1 MSKISEHL
9 ELVFD
14 LVKEILP
21 NIYSVSTLDRGFRF
35 FLVRAQKGY
44 RKYEQNVFDLVQR
57 ELVFKKSF
65 KTSDSNLLMFHF
77 RYNEL
82 ILAKRNTRRQI
93 ELFTFTGIP
102 ILENAL

>member
-1 MSKISEHL
+1 MTSKLSECL
-9 ELVFD
+9 D
-14 LVKEILP
+14 IIKEILP
-21 NIYSVSTLDRGFRF
+21 NTYSVSTLDRGFRF
-35 FLVRAQKGY
+35 FLVRVQIEYG
-44 RKYEQNVFDLVQR
+44 KYEQNVFDFIQR

-82 ILAKRNTRRQI
+82 ILAKRNTRSQI

>member
-1 MSKISEHL
+1 MSKISECFDVIE
-9 ELVFD
+9 EL
-14 LVKEILP
+14 LP
-21 NIYSVSTLDRGFRF
+21 NIYSVSTMDRGFRF
-35 FLVRAQKGY
+35 FLVRLERKDG
-44 RKYEQNVFDLVQR
+44 KYEQNVFNFFKK

-65 KTSDSNLLMFHF
+65 KTSVSNLLMFHF

-82 ILAKRNTRRQI
+82 ILAKRNTQSQI